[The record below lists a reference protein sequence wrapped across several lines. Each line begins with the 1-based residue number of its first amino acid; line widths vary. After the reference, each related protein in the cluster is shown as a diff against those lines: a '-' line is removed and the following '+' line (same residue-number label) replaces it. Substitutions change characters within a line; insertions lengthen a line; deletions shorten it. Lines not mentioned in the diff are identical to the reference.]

1 MAAWPAGE
9 VTFLFIDLVGST
21 VLWEC
26 YPEQMPHAYEIHDA
40 ALRTAAEAAGGIVY
54 KAIAVYARPFWRDS
68 RAHTELIM
76 LDQPG
81 AAVFDTS
88 SPDGPGHL
96 CLLVA
101 GPEARTL
108 DTMSADE
115 RQAALLGPLAGHL
128 GTAVTQPVSWHE
140 KSWHLDPYVGGGYAA
155 LPNADAPATAPD
167 ANDPVGPIHWAGT
180 ETAREHPGYVIP
192 MLVLAVIAAP
202 VVEEIV
208 FRGMILRGFLSR
220 MGPVAAIGL
229 QGVLFG
235 LAHFDPSRGA
245 GNVGLLLVLATVGCV
260 FGGAA
265 YLTRRRG
272 PTMIAH
278 AILNGIAMIVVLSGW
293 TPGAK

>member
-1 MAAWPAGE
+1 MTVEPPGWYPDPWHPAG
-9 VTFLFIDLVGST
+9 VRYWDGTGWTSNAAAPAPAAPTAHPTLPLQVALGALAAMALPLLVSRLLLRSLAGLHWPIAVYVVLAGLIGYGPPMLFCRYASRRWGSGRLRADIGLQ
-21 VLWEC
+21 VRRV
-26 YPEQMPHAYEIHDA
+26 DA
-40 ALRTAAEAAGGIVY
+40 GWGPLTWLAAFAAEA
-54 KAIAVYARPFWRDS
+54 
-68 RAHTELIM
+68 
-76 LDQPG
+76 
-81 AAVFDTS
+81 
-88 SPDGPGHL
+88 
-96 CLLVA
+96 LVA
-101 GPEARTL
+101 VLITALHVPFQNNT
-108 DTMSADE
+108 DQISA
-115 RQAALLGPLAGHL
+115 
-128 GTAVTQPVSWHE
+128 
-140 KSWHLDPYVGGGYAA
+140 
-155 LPNADAPATAPD
+155 
-167 ANDPVGPIHWAGT
+167 
-180 ETAREHPGYVIP
+180 AREHPGYVIP

-265 YLTRRRG
+265 YLTRRLG